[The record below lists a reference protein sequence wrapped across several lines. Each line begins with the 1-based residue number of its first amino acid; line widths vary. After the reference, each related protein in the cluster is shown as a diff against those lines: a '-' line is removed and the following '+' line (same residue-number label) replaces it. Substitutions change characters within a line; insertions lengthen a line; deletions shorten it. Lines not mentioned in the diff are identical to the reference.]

1 MWLIL
6 VLYPFT
12 DALFTKLI
20 ESKAKEKYFS
30 TIPNQK
36 SQLDLAKKTSQDLL
50 NEWTRKLI
58 TTLYVYSAPD
68 KSVQKTQVLIYE
80 RNLKKSTG
88 SSLALDLKKSHKTT
102 NFLLKDRV

>member
-1 MWLIL
+1 MVDFSSL
-6 VLYPFT
+6 PFT
-12 DALFTKLI
+12 DALFTKFI

-58 TTLYVYSAPD
+58 TTSLYVYSAPD
-68 KSVQKTQVLIYE
+68 KSVQKTGGA
-80 RNLKKSTG
+80 NLRKEFKEING

-102 NFLLKDRV
+102 NFLLRPV